1 MALKNRDDFER
12 YVNACLEKRSTKK
25 TRVLVCYGQG
35 CAVRGAQ
42 GLLKALEDE
51 IKAQGLDGQAEV
63 VPTGCHGLCSIA
75 PSVIIEPQGVLYG
88 NVTPEDAKKIV
99 VKTIKSGAIVE
110 ELCVKEGDKPLPYI
124 QDIPFFAN
132 QTRIA
137 LRNVGKINPYEID
150 DAIASGAYQG
160 FVKALFEMTP
170 EKIIEEVSLSG
181 LRGRGGAGFHTGR
194 KWASCRKAKGDRKFV
209 VCNGD
214 EGDPGAFKDRALM
227 HGDPHAIIEGMLIGA
242 YAVGAKEGFI
252 FTRDEYPLAVHIFSL
267 KKAVED
273 ARRLGLLGERVLGTD
288 FSFDIELA
296 FGGGAY
302 VCGESSALMRSIE
315 GKPPEPRAKY
325 IHGTEKGLFDLPT
338 VLNNC
343 ESWADVP
350 FIILKGA
357 KVFASF
363 GREKS
368 KGTKVFS
375 VSGAIKNIGLVE
387 MPMGV
392 PLGKVVMDVGG
403 GVRNGRQL
411 KAVQT
416 GGPSGGVVPASM
428 LDSPLDFESLQ
439 SASSALG
446 SGGMIVLDDTTC
458 MVSLALYF
466 VRFLMEES
474 CGKCTPCREGLVQ
487 MEKILSRICEGK
499 GRMSDIEKLKEL
511 GGAMKLACLCDLGR
525 SAPNPLFATF
535 KHFYNEYIEHIQ
547 EGFCRAGQCRDLCSF
562 NINEGACDGCHE
574 CVPLCHKGAI
584 FGEKGKVH
592 YIDKTLCDSCGD
604 CLRVCTRNA
613 ILVEKPVLRKAM
625 EA

>member
-1 MALKNRDDFER
+1 MALKSKDEFER
-12 YVNACLEKRSTKK
+12 YAKDCIDKRSRKK
-25 TRVLVCYGQG
+25 IRILVCHGQG

-42 GLLKALEDE
+42 DVLDALKNE
-51 IKAQGLDGQAEV
+51 IRAQGLDGEAEV
-63 VPTGCHGLCSIA
+63 IPTGCHGLCSIA
-75 PSVIIEPQGVLYG
+75 PSVIIEPAGVLYG
-88 NVTPEDAKKIV
+88 NVKVEDTKKIV
-99 VKTIKSGAIVE
+99 DVTLKGGGVIE
-110 ELCVKEGDKPLPYI
+110 ELCFRQDDKALPYVRE
-124 QDIPFFAN
+124 IPFFAS

-150 DAIASGAYQG
+150 DAIACGAYQA

-170 EKIIEEVSLSG
+170 EKIIEEVSVSG
-181 LRGRGGAGFHTGR
+181 LRGRGGAGFPTGR
-194 KWASCRKAKGDRKFV
+194 KWASCRKAKGERKFV

-267 KKAVED
+267 KKAIED
-273 ARRLGLLGERVLGTD
+273 ARRIGLLGERILGTD

-350 FIILKGA
+350 FIIGKGG

-363 GREKS
+363 GTEKS

-375 VSGAIKNIGLVE
+375 ISGAVKNIGLVE

-392 PLGKVVMDVGG
+392 PLRKVVMEVGG
-403 GVRNGRQL
+403 GVRNGRKV

-428 LDSPLDFESLQ
+428 LDIPLDFENLQ
-439 SASSALG
+439 LASSALG

-466 VRFLMEES
+466 VRFLLDES

-487 MEKILSRICEGK
+487 MEKIVSRICEGK
-499 GRMSDIEKLKEL
+499 GTMADIEKLKGL

-535 KHFYNEYIEHIQ
+535 THFFDEYVEHIQ
-547 EGFCRAGQCRDLCSF
+547 HGFCRAGQCRALCSF
-562 NINEGACDGCHE
+562 KIVEAMCDGCHE
-574 CVPLCHKGAI
+574 CVESCHKGAV
-584 FGEKGKVH
+584 FGEKGKLH

-604 CLRVCTRNA
+604 CFRLCTRNA
-613 ILVEKPVLRKAM
+613 IVVEKPVLKKAM